1 MMYFLLTLL
10 LFQPLYTH
18 GFCAP
23 APGFPQISWFG
34 TCKREHAQLSIA
46 MWIETMLM
54 RGRIYPESS
63 YKSSYDAI
71 KEINENSNTPSVLT
85 WNHVYQNEYIISHI
99 ILTKPSRGGTELS
112 ICGIIENP
120 DNVIYNKSIIPMV
133 DSLREKME
141 DTNLAVDLDPL
152 RNWSYGI
159 YFAALTM
166 KLPNK

>member
-1 MMYFLLTLL
+1 
-10 LFQPLYTH
+10 
-18 GFCAP
+18 
-23 APGFPQISWFG
+23 
-34 TCKREHAQLSIA
+34 

-54 RGRIYPESS
+54 RGSMYPESS

-71 KEINENSNTPSVLT
+71 KEINENSNTLSVLT

-120 DNVIYNKSIIPMV
+120 DNVIYNKSIIPMIDRLKEEMV
-133 DSLREKME
+133 E
-141 DTNLAVDLDPL
+141 TNMVIDLDQL
-152 RNWSYGI
+152 ENWNYGI

-166 KLPNK
+166 KL

>member
-1 MMYFLLTLL
+1 
-10 LFQPLYTH
+10 
-18 GFCAP
+18 
-23 APGFPQISWFG
+23 
-34 TCKREHAQLSIA
+34 

-54 RGRIYPESS
+54 RGNMYPESS

-71 KEINENSNTPSVLT
+71 GQINADRNTLGVLT
-85 WNHVYQNEYIISHI
+85 WNHVYQNEYVITHL
-99 ILTKPSRGGTELS
+99 ILTKPSREGTELS
-112 ICGIIENP
+112 ICGIVENP

-141 DTNLAVDLDPL
+141 ETNLAVDLDPL